1 MKAELLEKLLDAGF
15 TKSEI
20 IQLARDEPIRDELI
34 TEPSAAADPE
44 PQAAAEVIPQRVNT
58 EPDDIPEPEAAA
70 EIVPEPDNTEKRLA
84 GIEKN
89 IADLIKAVQI
99 GNLKNDSFPN
109 PVESTET
116 LADKSIFEIIRPAR
130 KERGA

>member
-20 IQLARDEPIRDELI
+20 IQLARDEPISS
-34 TEPSAAADPE
+34 EPAAAADPE
-44 PQAAAEVIPQRVNT
+44 PAAAVEVIPESVNT

-70 EIVPEPDNTEKRLA
+70 ETVPEPDNTEKRLA

-89 IADLIKAVQI
+89 IADLIKAVQV

-109 PVESTET
+109 PVESTES